1 VLLEEQGKRESV
13 MEFIWDLVIFL
24 VLFAVGLVVLNL
36 TARMR

>member
-1 VLLEEQGKRESV
+1 

>member
-1 VLLEEQGKRESV
+1 LEEQGKRESV